1 MHFEE
6 KELPIPLTDQQ
17 RADLE
22 IRNTEIDVA
31 LSVAEEDLAKA
42 RLAYKEMTAEIRKEK
57 KENLRTYRS
66 GVKMQRVNEME
77 YVNEDEAT
85 LEYYDESNDL
95 IHSRALTM
103 DERRQYRIAFNKR
116 PDKAKVT
123 DN

>member
-66 GVKMQRVNEME
+66 GVKMQRVKVME